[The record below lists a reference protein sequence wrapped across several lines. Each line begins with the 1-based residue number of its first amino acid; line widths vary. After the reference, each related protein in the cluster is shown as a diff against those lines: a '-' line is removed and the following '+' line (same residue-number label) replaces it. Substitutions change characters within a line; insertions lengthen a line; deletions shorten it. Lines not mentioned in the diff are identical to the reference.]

1 MYKLNNTEIDIRR
14 RIGEETKDDK
24 VHGASPIMV
33 HTDIIKKEDDNK
45 YTNQQEKKDKKKY
58 MTIDGIKPKSYVVEA
73 SKPGESIEEGSI
85 IDKKT

>member
-45 YTNQQEKKDKKKY
+45 YTKQKNENINKKY
-58 MTIDGIKPKSYVVEA
+58 MTVDGVKPKSYVVEA
-73 SKPGESIEEGSI
+73 SKPGESIAEGSI

>member
-14 RIGEETKDDK
+14 RIGEEVKDDK

-45 YTNQQEKKDKKKY
+45 YTKQQNKKDKKKY

-73 SKPGESIEEGSI
+73 SKPGEIIAEGSI
-85 IDKKT
+85 LDKKT

>member
-14 RIGEETKDDK
+14 RIGEETNEDK
-24 VHGASPIMV
+24 VHSASPIMV
-33 HTDIIKKEDDNK
+33 HTDIVKKEDDNK
-45 YTNQQEKKDKKKY
+45 YANQQEKKNKKKY

-73 SKPGESIEEGSI
+73 SKPGEIIAEGSI